1 VASHHSASRG
11 PPTASRSQLVE
22 LPDDQPVSLPSADG
36 GQLVDQ
42 AALLGLEARPGVMGN
57 KTGQP
62 LPAKAT
68 KEPGAIHWMEAK
80 PVQRRGIA
88 DVMQERRRD
97 QRVTIL
103 GREGRRHAT
112 RLASDRLDMRPP
124 VAQWRNQPS
133 ACAVAQGSRVI
144 A

>member
-1 VASHHSASRG
+1 
-11 PPTASRSQLVE
+11 
-22 LPDDQPVSLPSADG
+22 
-36 GQLVDQ
+36 
-42 AALLGLEARPGVMGN
+42 MGN

-112 RLASDRLDMRPP
+112 RLAIGLWGWTLIRWTRVSLPAGVSRALAWAKRPP
-124 VAQWRNQPS
+124 MSAVPS
-133 ACAVAQGSRVI
+133 DSPHLSRRPHLTSTTSMGRT
-144 A
+144 ASLAT

>member
-1 VASHHSASRG
+1 
-11 PPTASRSQLVE
+11 
-22 LPDDQPVSLPSADG
+22 
-36 GQLVDQ
+36 
-42 AALLGLEARPGVMGN
+42 MGN

-103 GREGRRHAT
+103 GREGRRQAT

-124 VAQWRNQPS
+124 VAQWRDQPFS
-133 ACAVAQGSRVI
+133 LRRCPRLQGSLRDDTLS